1 MRGNDHGLTS
11 QANNA
16 NLRSN
21 KVAAGAARQTG
32 FGRSRLAV
40 AADWEI
46 DVPPAFPALAPYTL
60 SACIEWQFSE
70 AGPLEERVRAAHAAG
85 VTAAE
90 FHLWRD
96 KDLGAIG
103 AALDE
108 TGLVLT
114 GVCVDPRRSLVDPAE
129 RGELITALTET
140 IVATAPLGKPPLILA
155 SGFRVEGLSEEEHF
169 ANAVAALKAAAAKAE
184 EAGVML
190 LLEPLNTQLFA
201 AMYLV
206 STTVGLDLVEAV
218 GSPNLRLLY
227 DVWHSAVMGEDIAE
241 VLAGR
246 VHLVAHVQYADMPDR
261 KEPGT
266 GTVDWDHVT
275 GTLRKLGYTG
285 AIGLECFPS
294 LPAEQSLKL
303 ARDTLGL

>member
-1 MRGNDHGLTS
+1 
-11 QANNA
+11 
-16 NLRSN
+16 
-21 KVAAGAARQTG
+21 
-32 FGRSRLAV
+32 V

-46 DVPPAFPALAPYTL
+46 DVLPAMPKLAPYSL
-60 SACIEWQFSE
+60 SACIEWQFPE
-70 AGPLEERVRAAHAAG
+70 AGPLEDRVRAAHAAG
-85 VTAAE
+85 LSAAE

-96 KDLGAIG
+96 KDMGAIA

-108 TGLVLT
+108 TGMVLT
-114 GVCVDPRRSLVDPAE
+114 GVCVDPRRSIVDPAE
-129 RGELITALTET
+129 RAEMVAAVAET
-140 IVATAPLGKPPLILA
+140 IAATAPLGKPPLIVA

-169 ANAVAALKAAAAKAE
+169 ANAVAALKEAAAKAE

-206 STTVGLDLVEAV
+206 STKLGLDLVEAV

-227 DVWHSAVMGEDIAE
+227 DVWHSAVMGEDMAE

-246 VHLVAHVQYADMPDR
+246 AHLVAHVQYADMPDR

-266 GTVDWDHVT
+266 GTLDWAQVT
-275 GTLRKLGYTG
+275 GTLRDLGYEG

-294 LPAEQSLKL
+294 LPAEESLKL